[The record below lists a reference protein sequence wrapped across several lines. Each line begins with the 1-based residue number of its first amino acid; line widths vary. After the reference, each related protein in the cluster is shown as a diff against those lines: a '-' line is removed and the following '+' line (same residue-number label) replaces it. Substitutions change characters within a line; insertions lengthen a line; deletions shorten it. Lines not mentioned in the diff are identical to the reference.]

1 MNWLDIVLIIIL
13 AGAALGGLIIGLIAA
28 AFSLAGIIAGIVLA
42 GHYYLPLSQHLDF
55 LSSESVAQVVAFIII
70 LVGVMLVAA
79 ALALMLRWVAKLAK
93 LGWIDRLGGAVLG
106 LITGS
111 LLCAAVLALW
121 IKFAGAGATITGS
134 VLASVLLDG
143 FPIILG
149 LLPAEFDAVSAFFQ

>member
-1 MNWLDIVLIIIL
+1 MNWLDIVLIVIF
-13 AGAALGGLIIGLIAA
+13 AGAAFGGLIIGLIVA
-28 AFSLAGIIAGIVLA
+28 AFSLVGIIAGIVLA
-42 GHYYLPLSQHLDF
+42 GHYYIPLSQHLGF
-55 LSSESVAQVVAFIII
+55 FSSESVAQVVAFIII

-79 ALALMLRWVAKLAK
+79 ALAFVLRWVAKLVK

-106 LITGS
+106 LITGA

-121 IKFAGAGATITGS
+121 VKFAGAGATITGS